1 MNASEKGLA
10 GLRVL
15 VVEDETMVSLL
26 IQDMLDDLGCV
37 VAEQASTLAEALE
50 KAQTLAFDVAVLD
63 VNLGGERSFPVAE
76 WLGERGRPYIFVT
89 GYATSSLPQA
99 FADKTLLQKP
109 FLQADLGRALLAVM

>member
-1 MNASEKGLA
+1 MNATEKGLA

-37 VAEQASTLAEALE
+37 VADQASTLAEALE
-50 KAQTLAFDVAVLD
+50 KVGTLAFDVAVLD
-63 VNLGGERSFPVAE
+63 INLGGERSFPVAE

-89 GYATSSLPQA
+89 GYAMSSLPPG
-99 FADKTLLQKP
+99 FAGKTLLQKP